1 MLIFNPILLL
11 SGNIWDHLASA
22 NVVRYEAGHRRRHL
36 QDYSHLEESAGK
48 GGVSKDKDKDK
59 GKEVSKSQLGRRP
72 DTTQCQ
78 LTNFFGTCPGWLAL
92 KIYFVNICDSIML

>member
-1 MLIFNPILLL
+1 
-11 SGNIWDHLASA
+11 
-22 NVVRYEAGHRRRHL
+22 
-36 QDYSHLEESAGK
+36 
-48 GGVSKDKDKDK
+48 VSKDKDKDK